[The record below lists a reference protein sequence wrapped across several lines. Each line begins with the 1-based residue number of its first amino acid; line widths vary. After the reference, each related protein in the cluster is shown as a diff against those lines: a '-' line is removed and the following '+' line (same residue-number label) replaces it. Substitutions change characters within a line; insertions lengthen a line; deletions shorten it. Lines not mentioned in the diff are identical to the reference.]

1 MQIYKKA
8 YLKLFNAITDA
19 LEAIENGDSY
29 KAIELLI
36 RAQQDAEEII
46 ISDQERASSKNAP

>member
-8 YLKLFNAITDA
+8 YLKMFNAVTDA
-19 LEAIENGDSY
+19 LNALQSGESD
-29 KAIELLI
+29 KTIELLI
-36 RAQQDAEEII
+36 CAQQDAKEII

>member
-8 YLKLFNAITDA
+8 YLKMFNAVTDA
-19 LEAIENGDSY
+19 LNALQSGESD

-46 ISDQERASSKNAP
+46 ISSED

>member
-8 YLKLFNAITDA
+8 YLKMFNAVTDA
-19 LEAIENGDSY
+19 LNALQSGDSY

-36 RAQQDAEEII
+36 LAQQDTEEII
-46 ISDQERASSKNAP
+46 VSSQEHTP

>member
-8 YLKLFNAITDA
+8 YLKMFNAVTDA
-19 LEAIENGDSY
+19 LNALQSGESD

-46 ISDQERASSKNAP
+46 ILDQERASSKNAP

>member
-8 YLKLFNAITDA
+8 YLKMFNAVTDA
-19 LEAIENGDSY
+19 LNALQSGESD

>member
-36 RAQQDAEEII
+36 LAQQDTEEII
-46 ISDQERASSKNAP
+46 VSSQEHTP